1 MGWFECNR
9 ETGHVIGLLLA
20 SSHLYGSINSSSSL
34 FSLVHLQ
41 RLDLSDNY
49 FNHSQ
54 IPCGVGQLSRL
65 RSLNLSY
72 SGFSGPIPS
81 SLVEL
86 VNLRY
91 LSLRGNYLNGTVDL
105 NMLKKLKNLTY
116 LQLSNMLSLL
126 GYNDTNV
133 LCLSNNKIHGP
144 IPGWMWNISK
154 ETLVTLLLSGNF
166 LTGFE
171 QLPVPPPSTFDYSVS
186 VNKLSGQIPP
196 LICNMS
202 SLSLLDLSGN
212 SLSGRIPQCLTN
224 LSSSSSILNLRGNR
238 LHGSIPQTCTETS
251 NLRMIDLSENQLQG
265 KIPGSL
271 ANCMMLEELGL
282 QALNLSNNALTGP
295 IPASLANLTLLE
307 ALDLSQNKL
316 SREIPQQLVQLT
328 FLEFFNVSHNH
339 LTGPIPQGKQFATFP
354 NTSFDG
360 NLGFFSGELPASI
373 GTLGSVIQLDL
384 SSCNLTGFAPTLLG
398 YITQLSYLDL
408 HNNHSTS
415 QIPPPLGS
423 LTQLTHLDFC
433 QVNISSPVPD
443 TLANYSSLS
452 SLFLE
457 NCGLS
462 DLTGYLPEFQ
472 ETSPLK
478 LLTLAGTSFSGGL
491 PASADNL
498 DSLNELDISSCHF
511 TGLVS
516 SSIGQLSQ
524 LTHLDL
530 SSNSF
535 GGQIPS
541 FWANLS
547 QLTFLEVSSNNFSG
561 EAMDW
566 IALGYNNLHGPIPS
580 SIFELL
586 KKLTR
591 LGLSDNKLL
600 LRTDTS
606 SNGTG
611 PKFKVLGLASCNL
624 GEFPHFL
631 RNQDEL
637 ELLKLSN
644 NKIHGKIPKW
654 IWNIGSLPVPPSSI
668 STYFVENNRFTGK
681 IPPLLCN
688 LSLLH
693 MLDLSN
699 NTLSGMIPE
708 CLSNLSNSLSGPV
721 PRSLTNCTVLEN
733 WIAMKSI
740 DADNF
745 TYMQA
750 SSGFSTQTYKAIDFS
765 SNKFKGEIPTSIGTL
780 KGLHLLNFSYN
791 SLTGRIP
798 TSLRNLTELEAL
810 DLSQNNLL
818 GEIPQQLTEMTF
830 LGFFNVSH
838 NNLTG
843 PIPQGKQF
851 DTFQSDSYEGNPG
864 LCGNPKQASPQPSTS
879 EQGQDLEPASGFDR
893 KVVLMGYGSGLILLL
908 CFHLLV
914 SMQPPCDDNDRENL
928 LEFKQASWLISMFL
942 RTLQLIQRLQK
953 SSIFHLQSLQFLGM
967 RSNPDPTSHVPEF
980 HGTSLQTIEIS
991 SNKFSGE
998 IQESIGNL
1006 KRLHLLNL
1014 FGNSFTGQ
1022 IPSSLKNLEHLE
1034 SLDLS
1039 HNKLPGEIPQQ
1050 LTRIDTLEYSL
1061 FLYDNGAKTS
1071 YFSLRTLSFC
1081 ITMVQLLCRS
1091 KFQRGMGH
1099 GEKEK
1104 KPRFFINDNTDILM
1118 EILKRLDGR
1127 SLGVAACVC
1136 RLWRSVTWNDSLWEH
1151 LCFRHVSPPPPGVRP
1166 VVVAL
1171 GGYRRLYMMCLR
1183 PVLSRLGQMKRGDL
1197 FISLFYISMYYLIS
1211 RLTFIGEIKFN

>member
-1 MGWFECNR
+1 MQPQCDDNESSALLEFKQSFVIAQHASDDPFAYPKVATWKSEEGSDCCSWDGVECNKD
-9 ETGHVIGLLLA
+9 TGHVIGLDLG
-20 SSHLYGSINSSSSL
+20 SSCLYGSINSSSTL
-34 FSLVHLQ
+34 FLLVHLQ
-41 RLDLSDNY
+41 SLDLSDND
-49 FNHSQ
+49 FNYSN
-54 IPCGVGQLSRL
+54 IPSGVDQLSSL
-65 RSLNLSY
+65 RSLNLS
-72 SGFSGPIPS
+72 S
-81 SLVEL
+81 S
-86 VNLRY
+86 R
-91 LSLRGNYLNGTVDL
+91 
-105 NMLKKLKNLTY
+105 
-116 LQLSNMLSLL
+116 
-126 GYNDTNV
+126 
-133 LCLSNNKIHGP
+133 
-144 IPGWMWNISK
+144 
-154 ETLVTLLLSGNF
+154 F
-166 LTGFE
+166 
-171 QLPVPPPSTFDYSVS
+171 
-186 VNKLSGQIPP
+186 SGQIPSEV
-196 LICNMS
+196 LA
-202 SLSLLDLSGN
+202 LSKLVF
-212 SLSGRIPQCLTN
+212 
-224 LSSSSSILNLRGNR
+224 
-238 LHGSIPQTCTETS
+238 
-251 NLRMIDLSENQLQG
+251 
-265 KIPGSL
+265 
-271 ANCMMLEELGL
+271 
-282 QALNLSNNALTGP
+282 
-295 IPASLANLTLLE
+295 
-307 ALDLSQNKL
+307 LDLSQNQLKL
-316 SREIPQQLVQLT
+316 QKPDLRNLVQKLI
-328 FLEFFNVSHNH
+328 H
-339 LTGPIPQGKQFATFP
+339 LK
-354 NTSFDG
+354 N
-360 NLGFFSGELPASI
+360 
-373 GTLGSVIQLDL
+373 LDL
-384 SSCNLTGFAPTLLG
+384 S
-398 YITQLSYLDL
+398 
-408 HNNHSTS
+408 
-415 QIPPPLGS
+415 
-423 LTQLTHLDFC
+423 

-462 DLTGYLPEFQ
+462 GEFPRDILQLPSLQFLSVRNNPDLTGYLPEFQ

-566 IALGYNNLHGPIPS
+566 IGKLTKLTHLGLDSINLKGEIPPFLANLTQLDYLSLEFNQLTGKIPSWVMNLTRLTSLALGYNNLHGPIPS
-580 SIFELL
+580 SIFELVNLEILYLRSNDLTGILELDMLLKL

-721 PRSLTNCTVLEN
+721 PRSLTNCTVLESLN
-733 WIAMKSI
+733 LGNNQISDTFPFWLGALPELQVLILRSNRFHGAIGKPRTNFEFPKLRIIDLSYNSFSGNLPSVYFLDWIAMKSI

-750 SSGFSTQTYKAIDFS
+750 SSGFSTQTYKLYDNYTYSMTMTNKGMERVYEKIPGIFRAIDFS

-893 KVVLMGYGSGLILLL
+893 KVVLMGYGSGL
-908 CFHLLV
+908 V
-914 SMQPPCDDNDRENL
+914 
-928 LEFKQASWLISMFL
+928 K
-942 RTLQLIQRLQK
+942 
-953 SSIFHLQSLQFLGM
+953 
-967 RSNPDPTSHVPEF
+967 
-980 HGTSLQTIEIS
+980 
-991 SNKFSGE
+991 
-998 IQESIGNL
+998 
-1006 KRLHLLNL
+1006 
-1014 FGNSFTGQ
+1014 
-1022 IPSSLKNLEHLE
+1022 
-1034 SLDLS
+1034 
-1039 HNKLPGEIPQQ
+1039 
-1050 LTRIDTLEYSL
+1050 
-1061 FLYDNGAKTS
+1061 
-1071 YFSLRTLSFC
+1071 
-1081 ITMVQLLCRS
+1081 
-1091 KFQRGMGH
+1091 
-1099 GEKEK
+1099 
-1104 KPRFFINDNTDILM
+1104 
-1118 EILKRLDGR
+1118 
-1127 SLGVAACVC
+1127 
-1136 RLWRSVTWNDSLWEH
+1136 
-1151 LCFRHVSPPPPGVRP
+1151 
-1166 VVVAL
+1166 
-1171 GGYRRLYMMCLR
+1171 
-1183 PVLSRLGQMKRGDL
+1183 
-1197 FISLFYISMYYLIS
+1197 
-1211 RLTFIGEIKFN
+1211 